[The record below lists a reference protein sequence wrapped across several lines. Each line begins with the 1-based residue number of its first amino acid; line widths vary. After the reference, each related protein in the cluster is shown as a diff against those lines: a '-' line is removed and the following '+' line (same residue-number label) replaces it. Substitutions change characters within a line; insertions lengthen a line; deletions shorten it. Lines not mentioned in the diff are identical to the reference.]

1 MAKKLT
7 QFQDFNFKLA
17 VIEVLMYELAVLTPA
32 FSVYDFAASYTG
44 RRIDIEE
51 DGYDVIPEVRQYF
64 EDLEISADLLSQVEE
79 INQDGGDLIYHQFY
93 PFWDGED
100 DQFTIT
106 STADLALLPNLR
118 RITLFYDEQ
127 EELAAQFRAKGIDAD
142 YL

>member
-1 MAKKLT
+1 
-7 QFQDFNFKLA
+7 
-17 VIEVLMYELAVLTPA
+17 
-32 FSVYDFAASYTG
+32 
-44 RRIDIEE
+44 
-51 DGYDVIPEVRQYF
+51 
-64 EDLEISADLLSQVEE
+64 VEE
-79 INQDGGDLIYHQFY
+79 INQDGGDLIYHQLY

-127 EELAAQFRAKGIDAD
+127 EELAAQFIAKGIDAD